1 MREESALQVRTE
13 TGVESGPGVRTGIKE
28 VVQEV
33 LIRINAIEVEV
44 LSERIWIDGPGLA
57 LVVITNPKDAIG
69 NNENQSKSVK
79 IKK

>member
-28 VVQEV
+28 AVQEV
-33 LIRINAIEVEV
+33 RVRVINAIEV
-44 LSERIWIDGPGLA
+44 LSGRIGIDGPGPA

-69 NNENQSKSVK
+69 NSENQSKVK
-79 IKK
+79 MRGH